1 MDARTKSDEPLLSEF
16 SDDQDM
22 AELVELFVEEMGERI
37 ASLER
42 LWSENELEDLRVV
55 AHQLKGA
62 SGGYGFP
69 SITEAAT
76 ELESRIKQGC
86 DEKDELRESFEN
98 LLSLCKRASA

>member
-1 MDARTKSDEPLLSEF
+1 MEPRVHDNGPLVSEF
-16 SDDQDM
+16 SDDRDM
-22 AELVELFVEEMGERI
+22 AELVELYVEEMGERV

-42 LWSENELEDLRVV
+42 LWNENEIESLRSM

-69 SITEAAT
+69 AITDAAA
-76 ELESRIKQGC
+76 ELEQRINEGA
-86 DEKDELRESFEN
+86 DDRGELRDAFEN

>member
-1 MDARTKSDEPLLSEF
+1 MEFGVHNSEPLVSEF
-16 SDDQDM
+16 SEDQDM
-22 AELVELFVEEMGERI
+22 AELVELYVEEMGERI

-42 LWSENELEDLRVV
+42 LWNEDELDDLRVM

-69 SITEAAT
+69 SITDAAA
-76 ELESRIKQGC
+76 ELEGRLTEGWR
-86 DEKDELRESFEN
+86 ETDELRDAFEN

>member
-1 MDARTKSDEPLLSEF
+1 MDAHARTDEPLLSEF
-16 SDDQDM
+16 SGDQDM

-42 LWSENELEDLRVV
+42 LWSESEIENLRVI

-69 SITEAAT
+69 SITEAAA
-76 ELESRIKQGC
+76 ELECQIKQGC
-86 DEKDELRESFEN
+86 EEKEELRESFEH
-98 LLSLCKRASA
+98 LLTLCKRASA

>member
-1 MDARTKSDEPLLSEF
+1 MDARTRTDEPLLSEF
-16 SDDQDM
+16 NGDQEM

-69 SITEAAT
+69 SITEAAA
-76 ELESRIKQGC
+76 ELEKQIKQGET
-86 DEKDELRESFEN
+86 EKDELLDSFEN
-98 LLSLCKRASA
+98 LLTLCKRASA